1 MILGS
6 REVIKIVRR
15 QRQMTL
21 GKQCFPH
28 VIGQIH
34 IGSHRDYLA
43 CIAIAQGKAR
53 QEPGIEEGR
62 WA

>member
-1 MILGS
+1 
-6 REVIKIVRR
+6 
-15 QRQMTL
+15 MTL